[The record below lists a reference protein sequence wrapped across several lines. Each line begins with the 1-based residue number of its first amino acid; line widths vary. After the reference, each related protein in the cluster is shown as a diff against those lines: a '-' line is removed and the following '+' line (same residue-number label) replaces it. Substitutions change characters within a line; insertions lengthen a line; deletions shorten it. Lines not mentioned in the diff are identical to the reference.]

1 MHFHV
6 KAATGKQ
13 NGGQNNDKSASIVLV
28 HLKNIESPVFGV
40 KTCLNVK
47 EIEKFENYIYTIGS
61 IKETAVYSN

>member
-1 MHFHV
+1 MCKIFIKIIPIFV
-6 KAATGKQ
+6 KKTH
-13 NGGQNNDKSASIVLV
+13 SETSEVLV

>member
-1 MHFHV
+1 
-6 KAATGKQ
+6 
-13 NGGQNNDKSASIVLV
+13 
-28 HLKNIESPVFGV
+28 LKNIESPVFGV